1 MGWVGVV
8 GGWVRGQS
16 CSSTKLL
23 VELIW
28 VVTMLVIWSGLNLFQ
43 LLTAWMT
50 LGNVAN
56 VSNIG
61 NIGNIVKT

>member
-1 MGWVGVV
+1 MGGW
-8 GGWVRGQS
+8 GGWVRGQL